1 MGWEIEGRWI
11 RRRDVGEVMGREWGE
26 VMEVMKRMWK
36 RFRKGGG
43 REIRWWWCMW
53 GRWGK

>member
-1 MGWEIEGRWI
+1 MRGDSGIGGR
-11 RRRDVGEVMGREWGE
+11 MGREWGE